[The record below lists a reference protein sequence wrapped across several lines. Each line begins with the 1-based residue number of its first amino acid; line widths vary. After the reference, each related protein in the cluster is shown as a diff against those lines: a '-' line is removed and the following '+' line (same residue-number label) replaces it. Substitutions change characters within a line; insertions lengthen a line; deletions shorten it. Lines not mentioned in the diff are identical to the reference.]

1 MLREVLRRKAQG
13 VGWSGSLME
22 LLWIL
27 RLVNSP
33 VCDLFYRWS
42 AGIRMRH
49 MPFHLHRK
57 IHEAESRWR
66 P

>member
-22 LLWIL
+22 LPWIL

-33 VCDLFYRWS
+33 VCDLFYR
-42 AGIRMRH
+42 
-49 MPFHLHRK
+49 
-57 IHEAESRWR
+57 
-66 P
+66 